1 MHRYRCCID
10 QKETIFFSFLKFL
23 KKIIW
28 FQPRFY
34 SKRLS
39 YLLDSIDVTR
49 KVYQYILVA
58 RIAYY
63 FFKGLNRSPSFHFN
77 LHKHR
82 PNHRCKYTFT
92 CTVTRFIT
100 RALILISVRLCIYD
114 NRALPSSSS
123 SPFFLQIYYIPTCV
137 QAPSTSRHFC
147 FAVFASIV
155 ETRTFPSF
163 FFFFF
168 RNRGRGKI
176 RKGRLVLLFEDLF

>member
-1 MHRYRCCID
+1 MNLLACYETCTTAHTLLYCLTRTSGSYGGPQIRSGVERQASLSLRYLMHRYRCCID
-10 QKETIFFSFLKFL
+10 QKERIFFSFLKFL

-34 SKRLS
+34 SKWLS
-39 YLLDSIDVTR
+39 YLLDSIDITR

-123 SPFFLQIYYIPTCV
+123 SSL
-137 QAPSTSRHFC
+137 S
-147 FAVFASIV
+147 
-155 ETRTFPSF
+155 FPP
-163 FFFFF
+163 
-168 RNRGRGKI
+168 
-176 RKGRLVLLFEDLF
+176 

>member
-114 NRALPSSSS
+114 NRALLLLLLLLPSANKRPVTSSLGYHHS
-123 SPFFLQIYYIPTCV
+123 D
-137 QAPSTSRHFC
+137 SRSHFHN
-147 FAVFASIV
+147 V
-155 ETRTFPSF
+155 
-163 FFFFF
+163 
-168 RNRGRGKI
+168 
-176 RKGRLVLLFEDLF
+176 